1 MRAILILSAFVLP
14 GALFAQTTVATNVG
28 RPTAPASANQPGEGV
43 PMAATAVRARATPV
57 LDGRADDAVWA
68 TAPEITSFRQF
79 EPNEDGN
86 PTYATTAKVAFDD
99 RNLYVLLH
107 AKDPHPDSI
116 VAQLTRRDQRSPSD
130 WLMLLIDSYND
141 KRTGFEFHV
150 NAAGVKRDVSIVN
163 DGDEDNSWDAVW
175 EVATAIVSDGWTAEF
190 RIPLSQL
197 RFAPNGSPTF
207 GMMFIRNIGRSGERI
222 SWPALSKSK
231 SGLVSQFA
239 EVSGFAGL
247 SSPRRLELTPYTVV
261 KTVPQH
267 QVNGAGTTTGYDRAN
282 RSTVGADIKY
292 GLTSNFT
299 LDATINPDF
308 GQVEADPSNLNLSA
322 FETFYSER
330 RPFFMEGAGLFRF
343 DLNCNDGNC
352 SGLFYS
358 RRIGRRPQLND
369 DIQGGYDPAASV
381 SQSTPILG
389 AAKLTGRTARGLQ
402 LGIFDAVT
410 DERKAYGPQIGSL
423 VAEPRTNYLVGRVA
437 QDFRNG
443 KSSIGVMATA
453 TNRSLDD
460 FTSGSLARSAYV
472 AGIDARHRFL
482 KDNYELAGFAATS
495 TIRGSADAIESLQLD
510 SRHGYA
516 RPDADLPYDPA
527 ATQLGGNAEQ
537 ISFGK
542 VGGGITRFNVNVR
555 NVSPGFEINDVGY
568 LSRADQRFQ
577 SGWMGLQFNK
587 PSSWYRMARLN
598 FNQWAG
604 WTTEG
609 LPTDLGGNVNAHVQ
623 FPSLWWLHAGIN
635 GNNWVPTYDDRASRG
650 GPAVRNST
658 NTSFWAGVEGDS
670 RKRLTPYFFMQGFQ
684 ADGNRS
690 HGISIDPELAYR
702 ASDQLT
708 LSMSPHFG
716 HEVNANQWFGRFD
729 TQNSDATSTSHY
741 GFAQLDQRTLSM
753 TTRFDFTATP
763 TLTLQ
768 MYLAPYVTVGH
779 YTKLHELGDPR
790 AASYADRYK
799 AYAPFDFADPNA
811 YAGYD
816 ASAGDF
822 NYKALN
828 TNAVLRWEYLP
839 GSSIFVVWQQGR
851 EQYDRNYGSFAARR
865 DYRDL
870 FRAHPDNTFLIK
882 ASYWLSL

>member
-1 MRAILILSAFVLP
+1 MRAFLILSALALP
-14 GALFAQTTVATNVG
+14 GALLAQTTLATNLG
-28 RPTAPASANQPGEGV
+28 RPADSAANGRGTAP
-43 PMAATAVRARATPV
+43 MTATAIRASSTPV
-57 LDGRADDAVWA
+57 LDGRGEDAVWA
-68 TAPEITSFRQF
+68 TAPEITNFRQF

-86 PTYATTAKVAFDD
+86 PTYETTAKVAFDD

-150 NAAGVKRDVSIVN
+150 NAAGVKRDVSIVG
-163 DGDEDNSWDAVW
+163 DGDEDVSWDAVW
-175 EVATAIVSDGWTAEF
+175 DVATAIVSDGWTAEF

-197 RFAPNGSPTF
+197 RFPPNGSPTF

-222 SWPALSKSK
+222 SWPALRKSK

-239 EVSGFAGL
+239 EVSGFEGL
-247 SSPRRLELTPYTVV
+247 TSPRRLELTPYTVV

-267 QVNGAGTTTGYDRAN
+267 QVDGSGTTTGYDRAN

-299 LDATINPDF
+299 IDATINPDF
-308 GQVEADPSNLNLSA
+308 GQVEADPSNLNLTA

-358 RRIGRRPQLND
+358 RRIGRRPHLND
-369 DIQGGYDPAASV
+369 NIQYNYDPAASV

-389 AAKLTGRTARGLQ
+389 AAKLTGRTAAGLQ
-402 LGIFDAVT
+402 LGVFDAVT
-410 DERKAYGPQIGSL
+410 DERKAYGPQIGSR

-460 FTSGSLARSAYV
+460 FTSMSLARSAYV
-472 AGIDARHRFL
+472 AGVDARHRFL
-482 KDNYELAGFAATS
+482 KDNYELSGFAAAS
-495 TIRGSADAIESLQLD
+495 TLRGSAAAIDTLQLD
-510 SRHGYA
+510 SRHGYT
-516 RPDADLPYDPA
+516 RPDANLPYDPT
-527 ATQLGGNAEQ
+527 ATELGGNAEQ
-537 ISFGK
+537 FSVSK
-542 VGGGITRFNVNVR
+542 VGGGITRFNVNFR
-555 NVSPGFEINDVGY
+555 NVSPGFEVNDVGY
-568 LSRADQRFQ
+568 LNRADQQ
-577 SGWMGLQFNK
+577 SQNGWMGLQFNK
-587 PSSWYRMARLN
+587 PTSWYRMARLN
-598 FNQWAG
+598 FNQWQS
-604 WTTEG
+604 WTSEG
-609 LPTDLGGNVNAHVQ
+609 LRTDLGGNVNGHVQ
-623 FPSLWWLHAGIN
+623 LPSQWWVHMGIN

-650 GPAVRNST
+650 GPAVRNSK
-658 NTSFWAGVEGDS
+658 NTSGWAGVEGDS
-670 RKRLTPYFFMQGFQ
+670 RKRLTPYFFVQAFQ

-690 HGISIDPELAYR
+690 HGISIDPELDYR

-708 LSMSPHFG
+708 LSVSPHFG
-716 HEVNANQWFGRFD
+716 HDVNENQWFGRFD
-729 TQNSDATSTSHY
+729 TENPDATTTSHY
-741 GFAQLDQRTLSM
+741 SFARLDQRTLSM
-753 TTRFDFTATP
+753 TTRFDYTATP
-763 TLTLQ
+763 ALTFQ

-779 YTKLHELGDPR
+779 YTRLHELADPR
-790 AASYADRYK
+790 AASYANRYRT
-799 AYAPFDFADPNA
+799 YVPFDFADPTA
-811 YAGYD
+811 YNGFE

-828 TNAVLRWEYLP
+828 TNAVMRWEYLP

-851 EQYDRNYGSFAARR
+851 QQYDRNYGNFAARR

-870 FRAHPDNTFLIK
+870 FRAHPDNTVLIK